1 MAALAAYLGCVRRT
15 NRDSVTRNAFSLARK
30 ALAAVL
36 VSVACRPAAQGI
48 NPESQPARRISIDVR
63 EASPLQADLYGAGGR
78 GVVIFAHGGYSTR
91 LSWAPQAKRIA
102 GAGFRVLV
110 VEARAAAELAS
121 GRETPCLYDEGCLA
135 KDVLAS
141 VRYLR
146 TLGVDSIALM
156 GGSMGGGAVAQASV
170 EAEPGQIQ
178 HIVLLAPA
186 TIAAPE
192 RIQGHKLFIMTRED
206 ANAAGPRLPG
216 ILAQFERTLEPK
228 RLVVLEGAA
237 HAQRIFSTGDGDA
250 VMQDILAFLRA
261 R

>member
-1 MAALAAYLGCVRRT
+1 
-15 NRDSVTRNAFSLARK
+15 VTRNACSLTRK
-30 ALAAVL
+30 ALATVL

-48 NPESQPARRISIDVR
+48 NPESRPARPISIDVR
-63 EASPLQADLYGAGGR
+63 GASPLQADLYGAGGR
-78 GVVIFAHGGYSTR
+78 GVVMFAHGGYSTR

-121 GRETPCLYDEGCLA
+121 GRETPCLYDAGCLA
-135 KDVLAS
+135 KDVLAG

-146 TLGVDSIALM
+146 SLGVDSIALM

-170 EAEPGQIQ
+170 EAKPGQIQ
-178 HIVLLAPA
+178 HVVLLAPA
-186 TIAAPE
+186 TIATPE
-192 RIQGHKLFIMTRED
+192 RIQGHKLFITTRED

-216 ILAQFERTLEPK
+216 ILAQFEKTLEPK

-250 VMQDILAFLRA
+250 VLQDILAFLRA

>member
-1 MAALAAYLGCVRRT
+1 
-15 NRDSVTRNAFSLARK
+15 VTRNAFSLTRK

-78 GVVIFAHGGYSTR
+78 GVVMFAHGGYSTR

-121 GRETPCLYDEGCLA
+121 GRETPCLYDERCLA

-216 ILAQFERTLEPK
+216 IRAEFERALEPK
-228 RLVVLEGAA
+228 RLVVLEGSA
-237 HAQRIFSTGDGDA
+237 HAQRIFLTADGDA
-250 VMQDILAFLRA
+250 VMQDILAFLRT

>member
-1 MAALAAYLGCVRRT
+1 MT
-15 NRDSVTRNAFSLARK
+15 TNAFLLTRK

-48 NPESQPARRISIDVR
+48 NPDSQPARRISIDVR
-63 EASPLQADLYGAGGR
+63 DASPLQADLYGAGGR
-78 GVVIFAHGGYSTR
+78 GVVMFAHGGYSTR

-121 GRETPCLYDEGCLA
+121 GRETPCLYDERCLA
-135 KDVLAS
+135 KDVLAG

-146 TLGVDSIALM
+146 NLGVDSIALM

-178 HIVLLAPA
+178 HTVLLAPA

-192 RIQGHKLFIMTRED
+192 RIQGHKLFITTRED

-216 ILAQFERTLEPK
+216 IRAQFERALEPK

-237 HAQRIFSTGDGDA
+237 HAQRICSPRT
-250 VMQDILAFLRA
+250 VMLSCRIFWPSYARVSLARLA
-261 R
+261 TA